1 MALLTVE
8 EVQATNRLWG
18 VRYKGANEPTNVFN
32 YDQRKGS
39 FHKYKNAD
47 ELEIRVL
54 NQDSFLGRLVL
65 GLDYYIQNGNETP
78 SQRSLMELLGVR
90 SMGYLQEGLTVLEHL
105 GAISVEKIPLTYQT
119 AEGITVNPLRFRCKY
134 EINVTYRRL

>member
-8 EVQATNRLWG
+8 QVQNTKRLWG
-18 VRYKGANEPTNVFN
+18 VRYNGANEPTSVFE
-32 YDQRKGS
+32 YDQRKER
-39 FHKYKNAD
+39 FYKYKNAD
-47 ELEIRVL
+47 SLDIRVL

-90 SMGYLQEGLTVLEHL
+90 SLGYLQEGLSVLEHL

-119 AEGITVNPLRFRCKY
+119 AEGLKVNPLRFRCKY
-134 EINVTYRRL
+134 KLNVTYRRL